1 MPKKLSRRE
10 LRKLI
15 AEAGSFEA
23 PAMDPLSTGE
33 VMDMMRR
40 GEDVAGVERNR
51 GQSATY
57 DENRAKVD
65 SMVKDAERE
74 IVKIVEDLADIVGD
88 RAVPAALRAV
98 KTVIAR
104 QQKMDALRKQ
114 GL

>member
-1 MPKKLSRRE
+1 
-10 LRKLI
+10 
-15 AEAGSFEA
+15 
-23 PAMDPLSTGE
+23 
-33 VMDMMRR
+33 
-40 GEDVAGVERNR
+40 
-51 GQSATY
+51 
-57 DENRAKVD
+57 
-65 SMVKDAERE
+65 MVKDAERE